1 MYVLGGNVMI
11 TGSYLIL
18 KIEKNKAY
26 LENQRKDKIHEIHTR
41 YLPEGC
47 RVGDYLDL
55 YDNIKMVINVRKRA
69 VREDFLSLLGENND

>member
-55 YDNIKMVINVRKRA
+55 YDNIRW
-69 VREDFLSLLGENND
+69 LLMLEKER